1 MAMKTTRRRPAVFGE
16 WWWIRTTR
24 CFLYLLL
31 SFFLFLSSSSP
42 LFCLL
47 LLPNPPT
54 ASAIAFP
61 DSDSGYSNRGGGN
74 YSIFSY
80 HLPESED
87 DFADVEDSTNME
99 DDWFGNDTMPWPEDD
114 VTDSPLSS
122 MDHVGDG
129 LRNAEII
136 DDIDEEETGEEE
148 KAGGEEGHSYGHEG
162 EDADKE
168 KGEEETAKDVVQ
180 QFLEEV
186 ERYENNKAN
195 CTAGTSHNLGKGVI
209 KQYGLNRFKAQALV
223 AVNRANFLT
232 RIWKNGNPAILTSE
246 YFFYTQVRSMLEG
259 DSEIFAAGNCY
270 DKRQFKDY
278 YLFCPFAYRTASG
291 LVNVK
296 DLSVEYDYLA
306 GNGSEWFETCRFKAS
321 RSHNVTLG
329 TVQWRYNQSLHMEK
343 ENDTVVTVDYEDG
356 HWSLPYFDCGGGDI
370 WMMTYTVPFFAYNN
384 GTPFF
389 KGTSGIDIDLQKVD
403 IDQCPLTDSKEENVF
418 AGSHKCKIATTRVS
432 TSQTVYTP

>member
-329 TVQWRYNQSLHMEK
+329 KGDDFLSACCFVHLFCVVVRNKDIEVNGYFGLNCGLFFFSRRRYGRILLLLCSVVQTKGSKLPH
-343 ENDTVVTVDYEDG
+343 VVMIFGWLSCVLFSFSHRKY
-356 HWSLPYFDCGGGDI
+356 SRLLPLY
-370 WMMTYTVPFFAYNN
+370 
-384 GTPFF
+384 
-389 KGTSGIDIDLQKVD
+389 
-403 IDQCPLTDSKEENVF
+403 
-418 AGSHKCKIATTRVS
+418 
-432 TSQTVYTP
+432 